1 MDHKKIAIENFKK
14 GFNCAQSV
22 FVAFTDVTGMDEA
35 AAAKLSSSVGGGMG
49 GMKEVCGVLSGAFM
63 VLGMKYGLTEKSSPD
78 EKKEHYARIKS
89 FGDQFTEKYGSLV
102 CRDLE
107 GWSKADGFLK
117 GEQDNEF
124 YRTKPCAPYVEYA
137 AELLDEYLK

>member
-1 MDHKKIAIENFKK
+1 MDHKQKAIDNFKK

-35 AAAKLSSSVGGGMG
+35 SAAKLSSSFGGGMG

-63 VLGMKYGLTEKSSPD
+63 VLGIKYGFTEKSSPD

-89 FGDQFTEKYGSLV
+89 FGDKFTEKYGSLV

-117 GEQDNEF
+117 GEQNNEF
-124 YRTKPCAPYVEYA
+124 YQKKPCAVYVEYA
-137 AELLDEYLK
+137 AELLDEFLK